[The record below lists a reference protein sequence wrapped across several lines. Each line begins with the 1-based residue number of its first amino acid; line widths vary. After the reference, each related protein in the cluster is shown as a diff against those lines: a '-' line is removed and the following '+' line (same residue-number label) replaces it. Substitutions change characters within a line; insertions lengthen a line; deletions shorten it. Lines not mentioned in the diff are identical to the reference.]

1 MTDTLTDHDIEEG
14 ELPEGWESYTLGE
27 VAKWGSGGTPKSG
40 VTRYYGGDIPWA
52 VIRDLNDDVVLTTES
67 SITDEGLNESS
78 AKMIEPGSILVAM
91 YGSIGKL
98 GLAGQPMSTNQAIA
112 FANPLSDCIAER
124 FLFYFL
130 MSQRELLLRAG
141 KGATQQNISQTI
153 LKSWPISV
161 PPLEEQGRIVEILE
175 DQLSH
180 LDTARHSLHAVRK
193 KAAQFRRSLL
203 HATFTGAL
211 TGHDVEEGQLPEG
224 WELGALEGLLDVS
237 IGGIWG
243 KEEGTLEVDVDVIR
257 VTELKA
263 HGVINPATAARRSI
277 THKQLSSR
285 SLQEGDLLLEKSG
298 GGPKTPVGR
307 VGYIP
312 KLDSASV
319 CSNFMQLM
327 RPNRERVLPVFL
339 HLFLTGFHSNGG
351 TVALQTATTNIR
363 NIKSSEYLATT
374 VPLPSLEEQER
385 IVEILED
392 QLSRLDASLAVV
404 DAVEERSEALR
415 RSLLHSAFTGRLTEE
430 WREAVNV

>member
-203 HATFTGAL
+203 HAAFTGAL
-211 TGHDVEEGQLPEG
+211 TGHDVEDGLPEG
-224 WELGALEGLLDVS
+224 WESNTLNYFCEMYQPKTISRKELVDDGPYPVFGANGQ
-237 IGGIWG
+237 IGFYTDFNHEESEVTVTCRGATCGTVNVIPAMSWITGNAMVVRPKGQSLG
-243 KEEGTLEVDVDVIR
+243 KEYLNYFLQSSDFTSVISGTAQPQITRKTLSTLETVIAPR
-257 VTELKA
+257 A
-263 HGVINPATAARRSI
+263 
-277 THKQLSSR
+277 
-285 SLQEGDLLLEKSG
+285 
-298 GGPKTPVGR
+298 
-307 VGYIP
+307 
-312 KLDSASV
+312 
-319 CSNFMQLM
+319 
-327 RPNRERVLPVFL
+327 
-339 HLFLTGFHSNGG
+339 
-351 TVALQTATTNIR
+351 
-363 NIKSSEYLATT
+363 
-374 VPLPSLEEQER
+374 EQER

-404 DAVEERSEALR
+404 DAVEERSGALR